1 MDIAVVD
8 DEKAIREHICG
19 LVEERQPE
27 SRIEAYATGEELLA
41 SGKRF
46 DIVFLDIQMEGMNGI
61 EAARSLREKNANLG
75 VGDTVLVFIT
85 GIKDY
90 VFDAFD
96 LYAFQYLLKPIDE
109 GKFAE
114 VLERAVREATKKKE
128 RRVLFIKSRNLT
140 LDQSEILYIE
150 SRAKKVEIHTVGAA
164 QAIEI
169 YAAMDEL
176 EGQLGENFYRC
187 HRAYIVNMDCI
198 TEYDSESITLTN
210 GDRVYLTKKK
220 YGEFVKAY
228 MWHLQ
233 NGGVSSV

>member
-19 LVEERQPE
+19 LVEEQQPE
-27 SRIEAYATGEELLA
+27 SRIETYATGEELLA

-61 EAARSLREKNANLG
+61 EAARSLREKNTNLG
-75 VGDTVLVFIT
+75 VEDTVLVFIT

-114 VLERAVREATKKKE
+114 VLERAAREAAKKRE

-150 SRAKKVEIHTVGAA
+150 SRAKKVEIHTVR
-164 QAIEI
+164 QTIEI

-176 EGQLGENFYRC
+176 EGQLGDEFYRC